1 MKPPLFPFHGSGWY
15 FECLF
20 LHDDTLPWNYLRTP
34 WFHPAR
40 LKSPWGQIP
49 GVRYHWVANS
59 VEWPLNNSACSQ
71 LPCLPLPP
79 LLYISKPLNCC
90 SCHSSFIVQNKNKI
104 LHLAF
109 KTLPK
114 LATSYSLSPSLQSLS
129 LMSSHFP
136 NSHSVIFLCFHFWRS
151 LLLECFLSFWM
162 ERRKWHPQHF
172 QNNIYFQGG
181 PAQIHTDKPSCL
193 QQQHCYLS
201 FIPGKL
207 YHKIPF
213 QNAMFVFY
221 HLWQSSEWF
230 RARSQVEIMHP
241 PYLSPPE
248 IQGLCHTL
256 TPYCSGLPAQWPS
269 PQSWPTS

>member
-1 MKPPLFPFHGSGWY
+1 MPPPSWSLPCSPSTGQDGILNASFYMMTLYLETICGHSG
-15 FECLF
+15 
-20 LHDDTLPWNYLRTP
+20 
-34 WFHPAR
+34 FHPAR

-114 LATSYSLSPSLQSLS
+114 QATSYSLNLSFQSLS

-136 NSHSVIFLCFHFWRS
+136 NSRSVVFPCFHFWRS
-151 LLLECFLSFWM
+151 LLLECSLSFWM

-181 PAQIHTDKPSCL
+181 PAQIHTDKPSWL

-201 FIPGKL
+201 FIPEKL

-221 HLWQSSEWF
+221 HFVTEFWIVPGQESGWNYASTLPVTTWNSRPLPHPHPILLW
-230 RARSQVEIMHP
+230 
-241 PYLSPPE
+241 
-248 IQGLCHTL
+248 
-256 TPYCSGLPAQWPS
+256 
-269 PQSWPTS
+269 TSCPVT